1 MIYNNN
7 RNSLIF
13 FFLLTQPENLLLD
26 ENGNLKISD
35 FGLSALYV
43 GDADGDGATRT
54 QLLHTTCGTPN
65 YVAPEVL
72 ADKGYDGKK
81 ADVWSIGVILYVLL
95 AGFLP
100 FDETT
105 IVALFAKIQAA
116 DFTYP
121 SWFSPEVRA
130 LLDKILVADPAKRI
144 SLTEVAQDPWCLKPS
159 HGLPGGVAA
168 DSSAGSKLGS
178 AHSFRSSGGGG
189 GAVPRIPTEAE
200 IKDGMQDAVQEDVP
214 ITTDMD
220 HGEPK
225 TSGEKMLNAFELI
238 NQTGG
243 FQLERLAYGQSRV
256 DKTVKRVFHFSSA
269 CTPPSRLMDTVIA
282 ALQEG
287 GCEVSVSNDDPLKVR
302 ATRHASSK
310 GMIGVTIEVFGLSDS
325 LCLLEVR
332 RGKGD
337 IMEFHEFIR
346 DFIGNKIAS
355 SINYTD

>member
-1 MIYNNN
+1 
-7 RNSLIF
+7 
-13 FFLLTQPENLLLD
+13 
-26 ENGNLKISD
+26 
-35 FGLSALYV
+35 
-43 GDADGDGATRT
+43 
-54 QLLHTTCGTPN
+54 
-65 YVAPEVL
+65 VAPEVL

-121 SWFSPEVRA
+121 SWFSPEVRT
-130 LLDKILVADPAKRI
+130 LLDRILVADPAKRI
-144 SLTEVAQDPWCLKPS
+144 TLTEVAQDPWCLKPS
-159 HGLPGGVAA
+159 QGLPGGSVT
-168 DSSAGSKLGS
+168 DHSAVPKLGS
-178 AHSFRSSGGGG
+178 AHSFRTGAAGGTST
-189 GAVPRIPTEAE
+189 VPRLPTEAE
-200 IKDGMQDAVQEDVP
+200 IKDGMADAVQEDVP
-214 ITTDMD
+214 VVTEKD
-220 HGEPK
+220 HSEAK
-225 TSGEKMLNAFELI
+225 NSGDKALNAFELI

-269 CTPPSRLMDTVIA
+269 CTPPSRLMDTVIS

-287 GCEVSVSNDDPLKVR
+287 GCEVSVSNDNPLKVR
-302 ATRHASSK
+302 ATRHVSSK
-310 GMIGVTIEVFGLSDS
+310 GMIGVTIEVFSLTDT

-346 DFIGNKIAS
+346 DFIGNKISS